1 VRLKFGDAIIDIAS
15 NVFFWYLA
23 APYFSKT
30 AGQMTKNVIYMRTGF
45 HVGMEISVSRSLI
58 DDAAIALEIDD
69 ENFEALVARLETE
82 SGFVGRDELKT
93 LFLPQLAND
102 AEKSNRLSKF
112 VDAIHER
119 LRDMNQPV
127 SDFVKS
133 LVGWLEE
140 NDPDGKQVPK
150 GSVASFEE
158 RTAKLLGQYQCY
170 ARQAKA
176 EELST
181 RIGNPLEQFELIC
194 DVRPVF
200 DSERKS
206 IEGMVPITWLKIV
219 ATQSNGMP
227 SGTEVLLSEED
238 LNTIDE
244 SLQKAKQKIKEL
256 KRAVSEDFGKQ
267 IPVTVLTRL
276 GKQTNE

>member
-1 VRLKFGDAIIDIAS
+1 
-15 NVFFWYLA
+15 
-23 APYFSKT
+23 
-30 AGQMTKNVIYMRTGF
+30 MTKNVIYMRAGF
-45 HVGMEISVSRSLI
+45 PMEIGVSPSLI
-58 DDAAIALEIDD
+58 SDAAVVLQISDD
-69 ENFEALVARLETE
+69 NFEALIGWLETE
-82 SGFVGRDELKT
+82 SGFVGQDELKSR
-93 LFLPQLAND
+93 FLPLLGND
-102 AEKSNRLSKF
+102 AEKSNRLSRF

-119 LRDMNQPV
+119 LRDANQPV
-127 SDFVKS
+127 PNFVKS
-133 LVGWLEE
+133 LVGWLAE
-140 NDPDGKQVPK
+140 NDPDGEQVPK
-150 GSVASFEE
+150 ESLASFEE
-158 RTAKLLGQYQCY
+158 RTGKLLGRHQCY

-200 DSERKS
+200 DSERKT
-206 IEGMVPITWLKIV
+206 IEGMMPITWLKIV

>member
-1 VRLKFGDAIIDIAS
+1 
-15 NVFFWYLA
+15 
-23 APYFSKT
+23 
-30 AGQMTKNVIYMRTGF
+30 MTKNVIYMRTGF
-45 HVGMEISVSRSLI
+45 PVGMEIGVSPSLI
-58 DDAAIALEIDD
+58 ADAAIALEIDD
-69 ENFEALVARLETE
+69 ENFEALIAGLEIE
-82 SGFVGRDELKT
+82 SGFVGRDELKS
-93 LFLPQLAND
+93 LFLPQLNND

-119 LRDMNQPV
+119 LRDANQPLP
-127 SDFVKS
+127 SFVKS

-140 NDPDGKQVPK
+140 NDPDGEQVPK
-150 GSVASFEE
+150 ESLASFEE
-158 RTAKLLGQYQCY
+158 RMAKLLGRHQCY

-200 DSERKS
+200 DTERKT
-206 IEGMVPITWLKIV
+206 IEGMMPITWLKIV
-219 ATQSNGMP
+219 STQSNGMP

-267 IPVTVLTRL
+267 IPVTALTRI